1 MSNNGLFTILKFLD
15 VNRDN
20 GLLTVVCCVVIKVFL
35 SNFQV
40 KSRSII
46 SEFFAKMSIII
57 GIILE
62 IYEHCQ

>member
-1 MSNNGLFTILKFLD
+1 MSNNRLFTILKFLD